1 MLIEHSLPI
10 TGFSEA
16 VNTWLVSFSAA
27 HTKLTPPLT
36 EVLPGSP
43 RGTIQKPIRRLYCW
57 QLPEMTLAPPTNNR
71 LFIGFTG
78 IWRSLIYVVQSFFYI
93 VLSVW
98 RRRWVCLAPKEK
110 DDVYADRSE
119 YRRTEVC
126 TSQVVIRWR
135 SRYRR
140 RRWSYFLLTF
150 YYFLQ
155 ESSWCDRFIKA
166 CYVQWF
172 QITTFNKSQQKL
184 SNFCHWVVWHSHIQ
198 QMIHVGLSP
207 NRQTRNTNTN
217 CYV

>member
-1 MLIEHSLPI
+1 MIRCLFCEDVDWTI
-10 TGFSEA
+10 TSNCWVNTFPVINQA
-16 VNTWLVSFSAA
+16 VNTWLLTISAA
-27 HTKLTPPLT
+27 HTKLTTPLT

-43 RGTIQKPIRRLYCW
+43 RGTIQEPIRRLYCW

-150 YYFLQ
+150 YYFLL
-155 ESSWCDRFIKA
+155 FTGVI
-166 CYVQWF
+166 
-172 QITTFNKSQQKL
+172 
-184 SNFCHWVVWHSHIQ
+184 
-198 QMIHVGLSP
+198 MVGPL
-207 NRQTRNTNTN
+207 
-217 CYV
+217 Y